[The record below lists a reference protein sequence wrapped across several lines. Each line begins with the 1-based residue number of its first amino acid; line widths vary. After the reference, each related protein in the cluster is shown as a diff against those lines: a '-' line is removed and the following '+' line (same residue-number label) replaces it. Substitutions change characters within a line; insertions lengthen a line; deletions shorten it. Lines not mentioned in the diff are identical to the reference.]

1 MRERLRT
8 YDPAEEDTEVF
19 RDRTEA
25 GRKLAEALG
34 AYRGRDVVVL
44 ALPRGGLPVAA
55 EVARALGAPLD
66 LLLVRKLGA
75 PFHEELA
82 MGAVADGEP
91 PVTVRNPD
99 VIGMIGVGEAGFAA
113 VRNRELTELERRRR
127 VYLGDR
133 PPLSVR
139 GRTAIVV
146 DDGVAT
152 GATTRAALRS
162 VRAREPS
169 ALVLATPVAPAG
181 ALESLREEADAV
193 VCLEDLGGLGA
204 IGAHYLDFR
213 QLSDDEVIEILAKF
227 PTQRA

>member
-1 MRERLRT
+1 M
-8 YDPAEEDTEVF
+8 F
-19 RDRTEA
+19 RDREEA
-25 GRKLAEALG
+25 GRRLAEALG

-44 ALPRGGLPVAA
+44 ALPRGGLHVAA

-82 MGAVADGEP
+82 MGAIADGDP

-99 VIGMIGVGEAGFAA
+99 VIDMIGVGEAEFAA
-113 VRNRELTELERRRR
+113 VRDRELTELERRRR

-133 PPLSVR
+133 PLVAVK

-152 GATTRAALRS
+152 GATTRAALRA
-162 VRAREPS
+162 VRTRKPS
-169 ALVLATPVAPAG
+169 ALVLATPVAPASTV
-181 ALESLREEADAV
+181 ESLRDDADAV

-227 PTQRA
+227 PPARS